1 MSKEQDAAFFR
12 TLTLVLMLLL
22 IIGVAAAI
30 LGRHFG
36 AMIERDTGDTVAQRI
51 APVGEVNTDPN
62 AALTAAL
69 PVASP
74 AAVAAAAPAATA
86 AASGDPG
93 KQTYD
98 TVCFACHATALMNS
112 PKFGDKN
119 AWAPRLAKGRDTLYE
134 HALKGFNQMPAKGGN
149 ASLSDDTVKAAV
161 DYMAGAAS
169 GEAKV
174 TVSEQAPVAAPAPAE
189 TKTAAA
195 AAPAAAPAEAKAA
208 ATGTA
213 SGSTTGP
220 INGKGKQIYDTVCF
234 ACHAAGVAGAPK
246 FSDKNAWAPRIAQGK
261 DTLYKHALEGFFG
274 KNGLM
279 PPKGGRA
286 DLPDE
291 DIKAAVDYMAG
302 AAQ

>member
-12 TLTLVLMLLL
+12 TLALVLMSLVVFA
-22 IIGVAAAI
+22 VAAAF
-30 LGRHFG
+30 LGRYLG
-36 AMIERDTGDTVAQRI
+36 SMAERDTGDTVAQRI

-62 AALTAAL
+62 AKLTAAL

-74 AAVAAAAPAATA
+74 ATEVAAAAAPAATA

-98 TVCFACHATALMNS
+98 TVCFACHAAGVMNA
-112 PKFGDKN
+112 PKFGDKDL
-119 AWAPRLAKGRDTLYE
+119 WAPRLAKGRDTLYE
-134 HALKGFNQMPAKGGN
+134 HALKGFNLMPAKGGN
-149 ASLSDDTVKAAV
+149 AALSDDVVKAAV
-161 DYMAGAAS
+161 DYMASAAG
-169 GEAKV
+169 GEARAPAA
-174 TVSEQAPVAAPAPAE
+174 EQAPPAAPPATAETKATAATNESAPAPA
-189 TKTAAA
+189 AD
-195 AAPAAAPAEAKAA
+195 
-208 ATGTA
+208 
-213 SGSTTGP
+213 
-220 INGKGKQIYDTVCF
+220 KGKHIYDTVCF

-246 FSDKNAWAPRIAQGK
+246 FSDKAAWAPRIAQGK